1 MKEAGAG
8 RRNRAYTFSLKTD
21 VCLNVRNRSWLRD
34 SALTQ
39 PATVHDPVRR
49 CGNRLKLERDL
60 IEADLAGDRAQGS
73 FRLAV
78 GIRRVVDEVHR
89 PAMHYVAQLTAYSM
103 PCSPLYYTY

>member
-39 PATVHDPVRR
+39 PATVHDPVQR

-89 PAMHYVAQLTAYSM
+89 PAMHDVAQLAADRLLGA
-103 PCSPLYYTY
+103 PFHRA